1 MTFSAEVLVTA
12 DEAVITL
19 TGDLNALAQESFE
32 AAVDRALAG
41 PPEELVVDFSG
52 VTFVNS
58 TGIALLVGLLG
69 RARSAR
75 VLVTARG
82 LDEHHHHIFTITRL
96 SDFMR
101 LEGGGTTG
109 PTDGDRIDVVRVV
122 SHGGA
127 LAAAEPLH
135 RRRR

>member
-12 DEAVITL
+12 EHALVTL

-41 PPEELVVDFSG
+41 PPEVLVLDFAG

-82 LDEHHHHIFTITRL
+82 LDEHHRHIFTITQL

-101 LEGGGTTG
+101 LEDGGTTDPVEAEHLDAVWQR
-109 PTDGDRIDVVRVV
+109 PTRGN
-122 SHGGA
+122 HG
-127 LAAAEPLH
+127 
-135 RRRR
+135 

>member
-1 MTFSAEVLVTA
+1 MTFSAEVFATSERAHV
-12 DEAVITL
+12 TL
-19 TGDLNALAQESFE
+19 TGDLNALAQESFD

-41 PPEELVVDFSG
+41 PPEELVLDFAG

-69 RARSAR
+69 RARSSR

-82 LDEHHHHIFTITRL
+82 LDEHHRHIFTITKL

-101 LEGGGTTG
+101 LE
-109 PTDGDRIDVVRVV
+109 D
-122 SHGGA
+122 GGA
-127 LAAAEPLH
+127 TDPIDGEHLDAVWQRPGGNH
-135 RRRR
+135 G